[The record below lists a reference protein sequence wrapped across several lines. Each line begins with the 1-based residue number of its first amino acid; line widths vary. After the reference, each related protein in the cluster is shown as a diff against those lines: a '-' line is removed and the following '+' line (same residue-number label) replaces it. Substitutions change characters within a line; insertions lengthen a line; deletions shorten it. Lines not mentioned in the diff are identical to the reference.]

1 VKQRHKQGAG
11 CALRHKIAVRGML
24 MQAILLNLCPNA
36 RNYGANVV
44 IRRNII
50 LIKSFMAGIFLGIA
64 ACVSALYFAPIVD
77 QHREVSMIVVNP
89 NGRNAETFHVNVP
102 MDRIMT
108 GAPEQNTPVPTGL
121 QWPNDERFSDI
132 RAELF
137 KIRNGKDTVVG
148 VASRI
153 AIGSDDSDSIV
164 EWVLHLPA
172 RGSVYVSMRP
182 GSVNGGYRVGEL
194 LGGTREFGSL
204 QGPVSERW
212 VADMSGLEGT
222 PAGRIELQTEFEAR
236 AEL

>member
-1 VKQRHKQGAG
+1 MCAPSQIHGARY
-11 CALRHKIAVRGML
+11 AHDS
-24 MQAILLNLCPNA
+24 NLTKLVFDRPNC
-36 RNYGANVV
+36 RPNVV

-50 LIKSFMAGIFLGIA
+50 LIKSFIAGIILGIA
-64 ACVSALYFAPIVD
+64 ACASASYFVPIID
-77 QHREVSMIVVNP
+77 QHREISMMTVKP
-89 NGRNAETFHVNVP
+89 NGGNVESFHVNIP

-108 GAPEQNTPVPTGL
+108 GAPDQKDPFPAGL

-153 AIGSDDSDSIV
+153 AAGSDDSDSII

-182 GSVNGGYRVGEL
+182 ESVNGGYRVGEL
-194 LGGTREFGSL
+194 LSGTREFGSL
-204 QGPVSERW
+204 QGQVSERW
-212 VADMSGLEGT
+212 VADTSGLEGAPT
-222 PAGRIELQTEFEAR
+222 GRIELQTEFVAR